1 MKPDFDKILLDLSY
15 RITSGIVDLTKQT
28 HLNELA
34 IILEEHGVY
43 NPEAIRYLMEKAT
56 ADSDETFNA
65 KKKDTGETV
74 VFKSKAAK
82 DAAIKSGTHIEPTK
96 SDKDSEQP
104 SSQKLSA
111 ADFKTSAEKNAE
123 PQKQQTTQP
132 QQIPTPQSAEEPT
145 SNSKKT
151 IINGKDKTLSN
162 ESPLKTQE
170 YQKEL
175 EPTDDEFSVKNKKF
189 ANPIPPQ
196 PYKAPDSILSNPKFP
211 KRYLKLFE
219 RFMNTQPVGS
229 AKALSHFSNFKGG
242 QGQLP
247 AQAGEM
253 MTMMAV
259 TMNDEEFKEFQTSVT
274 THIGEL
280 KNLKDGKFKKDG
292 SRIVNEKWL
301 KSAADNR
308 QAILKKVA
316 KDFPGYKIGA
326 TSWDTKNEVEALGMS
341 SYDNKGYSTDI
352 YLRLESDKG
361 DAPMLSEISLKQ
373 NLKVNLLNSGTGK
386 FFEWIGKDDTPDEIN
401 HQKFAKTQRDKLSKF
416 CNENAD
422 SIRSLVNSSDSFRTV
437 MEEKGI
443 DFDTALADSMRGK
456 GSRDKNKILFEAI
469 KSLKSSGDAGAASII
484 DEMDNDHATYVSNSI
499 KAVTTNPKLK
509 EGMLNEIKKEFPLKS
524 VADNEESVVFGEY
537 MLDKST
543 MARILGTSD
552 FNEFKEGL
560 ISQTGPPP
568 FIAYKV
574 KLGDRIIPIADI
586 DIREDGRNYG
596 GQFKFEMTV
605 NNSFAKEIIKANKEI
620 YG

>member
-74 VFKSKAAK
+74 AFKSKAAK

-96 SDKDSEQP
+96 SDKESEQP

-123 PQKQQTTQP
+123 PQKQQTTQTQQTSGP
-132 QQIPTPQSAEEPT
+132 QAAQEPT
-145 SNSKKT
+145 SNSNKT

-175 EPTDDEFSVKNKKF
+175 EPTDDDFSVKNEKF

-211 KRYLKLFE
+211 KRYVKLLE
-219 RFMNTQPVGS
+219 RFMNTQPIGN
-229 AKALSHFSNFKGG
+229 AKKISHYSDFPGG
-242 QGQLP
+242 AGKLP
-247 AQAGEM
+247 AQAGELL
-253 MTMMAV
+253 TMMGVA
-259 TMNDEEFKEFQTSVT
+259 MDDNQFNQFQSSISEHLKQLTSQNPT
-274 THIGEL
+274 L
-280 KNLKDGKFKKDG
+280 KSDG
-292 SRIVNEKWL
+292 SRIVNETWL
-301 KSAADNR
+301 KAAANNR
-308 QAILKKVA
+308 KAIFKKID
-316 KDFPGYKIGA
+316 KEFPGYKIGA

-361 DAPMLSEISLKQ
+361 DAPILSEISLKQ

-386 FFEWIGKDDTPDEIN
+386 FFEWIGKDETPDDIN
-401 HQKFAKTQRDKLSKF
+401 PQKFAKTQRDKLSKF

-422 SIRSLVNSSDSFRTV
+422 SIRSLVNSSDSLRTV
-437 MEEKGI
+437 IEEKGI
-443 DFDTALADSMRGK
+443 DFDTALADSMKGK
-456 GSRDKNKILFEAI
+456 GSRDKNKILFEGI
-469 KSLKSSGDAGAASII
+469 KALKSSGDAGATSLI
-484 DEMDNDHATYVSNSI
+484 DEMDKDHATYVSNSI

-509 EGMLNEIKKEFPLKS
+509 EGMLNEIKNEFPLKS
-524 VADNEESVVFGEY
+524 VADNEESVVLGEY

-543 MARILGTSD
+543 MARIFGTSD

>member
-1 MKPDFDKILLDLSY
+1 MKPDFDNILLDLSY
-15 RITSGIVDLTKQT
+15 RIPSGIIDLSKQT
-28 HLNELA
+28 HVNKLA
-34 IILEEHGVY
+34 EILEEHGIY
-43 NPEAIRYLMEKAT
+43 NPEAIQYLMEKASV
-56 ADSDETFNA
+56 DSGETFKA
-65 KKKDTGETV
+65 VKKDTGITSI
-74 VFKSKAAK
+74 FKSKAAK

-96 SDKDSEQP
+96 SDEESEQP

-123 PQKQQTTQP
+123 KQISQTVKK
-132 QQIPTPQSAEEPT
+132 PTSRAEEEPD
-145 SNSKKT
+145 SKKI

-162 ESPLKTQE
+162 ENPLKTQE

-196 PYKAPDSILSNPKFP
+196 PYKVPEGILSNPKFP
-211 KRYLKLFE
+211 KRYVKLLE
-219 RFMNTQPVGS
+219 RFMNTKPIGN
-229 AKALSHFSNFKGG
+229 ATKISHYSDFPGG
-242 QGQLP
+242 AGKLP
-247 AQAGEM
+247 AQAGELL
-253 MTMMAV
+253 TMMGVAMDD
-259 TMNDEEFKEFQTSVT
+259 TQFNQFQSSISDHLKQLTSQNPS
-274 THIGEL
+274 L
-280 KNLKDGKFKKDG
+280 KSDG

-301 KSAADNR
+301 KAAANNR
-308 QAILKKVA
+308 KAIFKKID
-316 KDFPGYKIGA
+316 KEFPGYKIGA

-341 SYDNKGYSTDI
+341 SYNNKGYSTDI

-361 DAPMLSEISLKQ
+361 GAPILSEISLKQ

-386 FFEWIGKDDTPDEIN
+386 FFEWIGKDDITDDIN
-401 HQKFAKTQRDKLSKF
+401 PQKFAKMQRDKLSEF
-416 CNENAD
+416 CKENAD
-422 SIRSLVNSSDSFRTV
+422 SIRSLVNTSDSFRKV

-443 DFDTALADSMRGK
+443 DFDTALSESLRGK

-469 KSLKSSGDAGAASII
+469 KALKSSGDAGASSII
-484 DEMDNDHATYVSNSI
+484 DELDNDHATYVSNSI
-499 KAVTTNPKLK
+499 KAVTSNPKLK
-509 EGMLNEIKKEFPLKS
+509 EGMLNEIKNEFPLKS
-524 VADNEESVVFGEY
+524 VADNEESVVLGEY

-543 MARILGTSD
+543 MERIFGTSD
-552 FNEFKEGL
+552 FDEFKEGL

-605 NNSFAKEIIKANKEI
+605 NNSFAKEIIKANKEV